1 MKELLNRYLAGET
14 TRKEEETL
22 KRFYAAHPELEES
35 MYFSDLEQYRSSAVQ
50 ETQPPKERRTLSL
63 VLWPATAVAAAILF
77 AFVLLDRPSSTESA
91 DERKYVSEVLVS
103 EDVRGE
109 ITDEQLA
116 LQQTEKALA
125 FVSRK
130 MNKGLKGMNK
140 MKKFQE
146 GVDKIEASAKPKNNS
161 NEK

>member
-1 MKELLNRYLAGET
+1 MKELLNKYLAGET
-14 TRKEEETL
+14 TREEEETL
-22 KRFYAAHPELEES
+22 KRFYAAHPEREES
-35 MYFSDLEQYRSSAVQ
+35 LYFSDLEQYRSSVVP
-50 ETQPPKERRTLSL
+50 ETQPQKKRRTLSL
-63 VLWPATAVAAAILF
+63 VLWPATAAAAAILF
-77 AFVLLDRPSSTESA
+77 AFVLLNRSQRTEPA

-103 EDVRGE
+103 DNIRGE